1 MYILT
6 VIPLSK
12 GIQKDELTYFSA
24 KEIEV
29 GSIVRVPM
37 RSKTID
43 AIVINKEDASDRK
56 SDLKNLH
63 YELKK
68 IESSKGKPPYKE
80 SFFKACEKMAEYS
93 CATTGSVISA
103 LLPAILIEK
112 FSELK
117 HKNWKEG
124 EEDQNRKSVKEER
137 LIFQALLPDRISW
150 YRTLIREAFA
160 KKESVFICVPTR
172 YDIDQFYEAFAKGI
186 DQYVYKFHSELPK
199 KSLVADFNKVV
210 AEEHPILIIGTGPF
224 LSIPRHD
231 VRTIIVEHESSG
243 AYKQIARP
251 YIDIRTFAEV
261 VAHEEHIKLIYGDTL
276 LRPETLHRHDV
287 GELGEVASP
296 LFRLPTVERQMII
309 DMKEEIDAKGMHSF
323 TVLSATT
330 KKMITYAL
338 AHKETVFLFSLR
350 KGLAG
355 VTVCHD
361 CGHTL
366 LCEFCKTPVVLY
378 GSKQKTADKEAKD
391 RIFMCNKCGR
401 KKTTETRCPICESW
415 NLTPLGIGTDRV
427 VEELKGEFPEA
438 NIVQVDKDSITT
450 DKELFQTCNVF
461 YKDPG
466 TIMVGTELAF
476 SCLREHVTHSAIISI
491 DGLLSI
497 PSFNINQKMLHII
510 EKLHSITD
518 RNLIIQTRIPEN
530 TVLKHILSGTV
541 LPMYREDLKEREE
554 WGYPPFKRLIKI
566 TFRGTARETEKARL
580 DLEKLFDGYEPQIFS
595 AFVGQVKGQYV
606 TNTVIKVDPKL
617 WQLPTNPSY
626 SPSPETLTLRA
637 KIRSLSPA
645 FMVNVDPEDLL

>member
-24 KEIEV
+24 KEIDV

-43 AIVINKEDASDRK
+43 AIVINKEDASTRK
-56 SDLKNLH
+56 SDLKNAS

-80 SFFKACEKMAEYS
+80 SFFKACEKMAEYTG
-93 CATTGSVISA
+93 ATTGSVISA
-103 LLPAILIEK
+103 LLPAVLIEK

-124 EEDQNRKSVKEER
+124 EEDQNKKNVKEER
-137 LIFQALLPDRISW
+137 LIFQALLPDRLSW

-172 YDIDQFYEAFAKGI
+172 YDIDQYYEAFSKGI
-186 DQYVYKFHSELPK
+186 DQYVFKFHSEISK
-199 KSLVADFNKVV
+199 KNLIADFNKVV
-210 AEEHPILIIGTGPF
+210 NEEHPILIIGTGPF

-243 AYKQIARP
+243 AYKQISRP

-261 VAHEEHIKLIYGDTL
+261 IAHEDHIKLIYGDTL
-276 LRPETLHRHDV
+276 LRPETLHRHDI
-287 GELGEVASP
+287 GELGEIASP
-296 LFRLPTVERQMII
+296 LFRLPQVERQIII
-309 DMKEEIDAKGMHSF
+309 DMKEEQDEKGLHSF
-323 TVLSATT
+323 KVLSDTT
-330 KKMITYAL
+330 KKMISYAL
-338 AHKETVFLFSLR
+338 AHKETVFLFTLR

-366 LCEFCKTPVVLY
+366 LCEFCNTPVVLY
-378 GSKQKTADKEAKD
+378 GSKQKTADKDAKD

-401 KKTTETRCPICESW
+401 KKTTETRCPSCESW

-427 VEELKGEFPEA
+427 VEELKTEFPDA
-438 NIVQVDKDSITT
+438 HVVQVDKDSISG
-450 DKELFQTCNVF
+450 DKELFETCSSFYNV
-461 YKDPG
+461 PG

-476 SCLREHVTHSAIISI
+476 SCLRTHVTHSAIISI

-518 RNLIIQTRIPEN
+518 RNLIIQTRIPDN
-530 TVLKHILSGTV
+530 PVLKHILTGNV

-566 TFRGTARETEKARL
+566 TFRGTAKETEKARL

-606 TNTVIKVDPKL
+606 TNTVIKVNPKI
-617 WQLPTNPSY
+617 WPLPIKINDSD
-626 SPSPETLTLRA
+626 EGRTLLA
-637 KIRSLSPA
+637 KLRSLPPS
-645 FMVNVDPEDLL
+645 FSVNVDPEDLL

>member
-43 AIVINKEDASDRK
+43 AIVINKENANERK
-56 SDLKNLH
+56 SDLKNAS

-80 SFFKACEKMAEYS
+80 SFFKACEKMAEYTG
-93 CATTGSVISA
+93 ATTGSVISA
-103 LLPAILIEK
+103 LLPSVLIEK

-117 HKNWKEG
+117 HHETVEG
-124 EEDQNRKSVKEER
+124 EERPNVKEER
-137 LIFQALLPDRISW
+137 LIFQALLPDRLSW

-172 YDIDQFYEAFAKGI
+172 YDIDQYYEAFSKGI
-186 DQYVYKFHSELPK
+186 DQYVFKFNSEITK
-199 KSLVADFNKVV
+199 KNLIADFNKVV
-210 AEEHPILIIGTGPF
+210 NEKHPVIIIGTGPF
-224 LSIPRHD
+224 LCIPRHD
-231 VRTIIVEHESSG
+231 VRTIIVEHESSS
-243 AYKQIARP
+243 AYKQISRP
-251 YIDIRTFAEV
+251 FIDMRTLAETI
-261 VAHEEHIKLIYGDTL
+261 AHVDHIKLIYGDTL
-276 LRPETLHRHDV
+276 LRPETLHRHDI
-287 GELGEVASP
+287 GELGEIASP
-296 LFRLPTVERQMII
+296 LFRLPQVERQIII
-309 DMKEEIDAKGMHSF
+309 DMKEEQDEKGLHSF
-323 TVLSATT
+323 KVLSDTT
-330 KKMITYAL
+330 KKMISYAL
-338 AHKETVFLFSLR
+338 AHKETVFLFTLR

-366 LCEFCKTPVVLY
+366 LCEFCNTPVVLY
-378 GSKQKTADKEAKD
+378 GSKQKTADKDAKD

-401 KKTTETRCPICESW
+401 KKTTETRCPSCESW

-427 VEELKGEFPEA
+427 VEELKSEFPDA
-438 NIVQVDKDSITT
+438 HVVQVDKDSISG
-450 DKELFQTCNVF
+450 DKELFETCSSFYNV
-461 YKDPG
+461 PG

-497 PSFNINQKMLHII
+497 PSYNISQKMLHII
-510 EKLHSITD
+510 ERLHSITD
-518 RNLIIQTRIPEN
+518 RNLIIQTRIPDN
-530 TVLKHILSGTV
+530 PVLKHILTGNV

-566 TFRGTARETEKARL
+566 TFRGTAKETEKARL
-580 DLEKLFDGYEPQIFS
+580 DLEKLFDGYDPQIFS

-606 TNTVIKVDPKL
+606 TNTVIKVNPKV
-617 WQLPTNPSY
+617 WPLPIQTNTTD
-626 SPSPETLTLRA
+626 EG
-637 KIRSLSPA
+637 RSLLAKLRSLPPS
-645 FMVNVDPEDLL
+645 FSVNVDPEDLL

>member
-43 AIVINKEDASDRK
+43 AIVINKENANERK
-56 SDLKNLH
+56 SDLKNAS

-80 SFFKACEKMAEYS
+80 SFFKACEKMAQYS
-93 CATTGSVISA
+93 GATTGSVISA
-103 LLPAILIEK
+103 LLPAVLIEK

-117 HKNWKEG
+117 HKDIELG
-124 EEDQNRKSVKEER
+124 SERPSVKEER
-137 LIFQALLPDRISW
+137 LIFQALLPDRLSW

-172 YDIDQFYEAFAKGI
+172 YDIDQYYEAFSKGI
-186 DQYVYKFHSELPK
+186 DQYVFKFNSEITK
-199 KSLVADFNKVV
+199 KNLIADFNKVV
-210 AEEHPILIIGTGPF
+210 NEEHPILIIGTGPF
-224 LSIPRHD
+224 LCIPRHD
-231 VRTIIVEHESSG
+231 VRTIIVEHESSS
-243 AYKQIARP
+243 AYKQISRP
-251 YIDIRTFAEV
+251 FIDMRTLAETI
-261 VAHEEHIKLIYGDTL
+261 AHVDHIKLIYGDTL
-276 LRPETLHRHDV
+276 LRPETLHRHDI
-287 GELGEVASP
+287 GELGEIASP
-296 LFRLPTVERQMII
+296 LFRLPQVERQIII
-309 DMKEEIDAKGMHSF
+309 DMKEELDEKGMHSF
-323 TVLSATT
+323 KVLSETT
-330 KKMITYAL
+330 KKMIAYAL
-338 AHKETVFLFSLR
+338 THKETVFLFTLR

-361 CGHTL
+361 CGHTM
-366 LCEFCKTPVVLY
+366 LCKYCKTPVVLY
-378 GSKQKTADKEAKD
+378 GSKQKTADKDAKD

-401 KKTTETRCPICESW
+401 KETTETRCPSCESW

-427 VEELKGEFPEA
+427 VEELKNEFPDA
-438 NIVQVDKDSITT
+438 HVVQVDKDSISG
-450 DKELFQTCNVF
+450 DKELFETCSSFYNV
-461 YKDPG
+461 PG

-476 SCLREHVTHSAIISI
+476 SCLRTHVTHSAIISI

-510 EKLHSITD
+510 ERLHSITD

-530 TVLKHILSGTV
+530 PVLKHILTGNV

-566 TFRGTARETEKARL
+566 TFRGTAKETEKARL

-606 TNTVIKVDPKL
+606 TNTVIKVNPKV
-617 WQLPTNPSY
+617 WPLPIKINDSD
-626 SPSPETLTLRA
+626 EGRTLLA
-637 KIRSLSPA
+637 KLRSLPPS
-645 FMVNVDPEDLL
+645 FSVNVDPEDLL